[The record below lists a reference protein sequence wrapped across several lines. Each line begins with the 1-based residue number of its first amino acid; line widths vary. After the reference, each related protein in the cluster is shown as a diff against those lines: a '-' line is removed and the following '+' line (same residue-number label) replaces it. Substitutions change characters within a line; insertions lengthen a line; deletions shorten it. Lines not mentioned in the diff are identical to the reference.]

1 MERNRSFDICIFNHQ
16 ELVKS
21 LMLEEREEESKDVF
35 QISDLYTKGEW
46 GDFDQK
52 KKASGRTGYREQIK
66 T

>member
-1 MERNRSFDICIFNHQ
+1 
-16 ELVKS
+16 
-21 LMLEEREEESKDVF
+21 MLEEREEESKDVF

-52 KKASGRTGYREQIK
+52 KKASGGTGYREQIK